1 MSNANPIQTAFDL
14 QRTALEQTQNVTHE
28 AVEAQKAAVNA
39 MVDGAETAESLA
51 DQNAR
56 LTKEALHAYFD
67 AVEQATPADAEV
79 DFDQARELVD
89 EQFEAYD
96 EAQAESWS
104 AVHEALAESAD
115 GFEQFAD
122 EYVDAVD
129 ESFDTFLDAHEEVE
143 SSAVDAAEEI
153 DVSAA

>member
-1 MSNANPIQTAFDL
+1 MSNANPIQTAFDF
-14 QRTALEQTQNVTHE
+14 QRTALEQTRNATHE
-28 AVEAQKAAVNA
+28 AVEAQKTAMNA
-39 MVDGAETAESLA
+39 MVDGVETAESMSE
-51 DQNAR
+51 QNAR

-67 AVEQATPADAEV
+67 AVEQMTPADAEM
-79 DFDQARELVD
+79 DLDQARELVD

-143 SSAVDAAEEI
+143 ESAVDAAEEI